1 MPIVQ
6 QGTINTTALVVP
18 DLYVQIVPPQNLVL
32 NGVPTNVVG
41 VVGSASWGPVNQ
53 PAIVATMSDYAGTF
67 GPVMARKFDMG
78 TQVATAVQQGASN
91 FRCVRVTDGTD
102 VAASYAIF
110 FASGAYALLLTARYT
125 GSLGNQIGIILSAG
139 SQAGTWRLTLTMPG
153 LTPELFDNIAAPT
166 PAAFWANLANA
177 VNQGNS
183 TLRGPSQLVVASVG
197 TETSTP
203 PATLSNQTLLGG
215 TDGASGVSATT
226 LVGQET
232 LPLTGLYT
240 LSGQGCSIALLADA
254 DDSTQYSVQAAF
266 SLAEGLYMIAT
277 GPSGDTI
284 ANAVTTMQQAGL
296 DCYGVKLMFGDWI
309 YWNDQ
314 TNGVTRL
321 VSPQGFV
328 AGRLANLSPEQSSLN
343 KPIYG
348 VVGSQKSGTPG
359 SSQVNSYS
367 SAELSLLLGAGI
379 DVISNPQPGGSY
391 WGVRGGFNSS
401 SNAATNGDNYT
412 RLTNYIASTLAAGMG
427 QYVGQLINSSLFQN
441 IRSTQLS
448 FLQNLLGQGILGST
462 DGSTPFSVICDTSN
476 NPNSRTSL
484 GYVQS
489 DAQIQYQA
497 INEKFIANMLLGT
510 LAAMAT
516 SVVSYWVGSS
526 AGSARKEERLAQTS
540 K

>member
-6 QGTINTTALVVP
+6 QGTINTTAIVVP

-32 NGVPTNVVG
+32 NGVPTNVLG

-67 GPVMARKFDMG
+67 GPIMVRKYDMG

-102 VAASYAIF
+102 TAATYAVF
-110 FASGAYALLLTARYT
+110 YADGAYPLALTARYT
-125 GSLGNQIGIILSAG
+125 GTLGNQIGIVLSAG
-139 SQAGTWRLTLTMPG
+139 SQAGTWRLTLAVPG
-153 LTPELFDNIAAPT
+153 LTPETFDNVAAPT
-166 PAAFWANLANA
+166 PAAFWTNLANA
-177 VNQGNS
+177 INLGNS
-183 TLRGPSQLVVASVG
+183 TLRGPSQLVVASLG
-197 TETSTP
+197 TATATAP
-203 PATLSNQTLLGG
+203 TTLSNQSLFGG
-215 TDGASGVSATT
+215 TDGADGVSAAT
-226 LVGQET
+226 LVGQSV
-232 LPLTGLYT
+232 LPLTGMYT

-254 DDSTQYSVQAAF
+254 DDPSQYSVQAAF
-266 SLAEGLYMIAT
+266 SLAEGVYMIAT

-284 ANAVTTMQQAGL
+284 INAVSTMQQAGL

-314 TNGVTRL
+314 VNGVTRL

-343 KPIYG
+343 KQVYG

-359 SSQVNSYS
+359 SNQTNSYS

-379 DVISNPQPGGSY
+379 DVISNPQPGGNY
-391 WGVRGGFNSS
+391 WGVRGGFNTS

-412 RLTNYIASTLAAGMG
+412 RLTNYIAATLASGMG
-427 QYVGQLINSSLFQN
+427 QYVGQVINSTLFQN
-441 IRSTQLS
+441 IRATQLS
-448 FLQNLLGQGILGST
+448 FLQTLLGQGILGST

-476 NPNSRTSL
+476 NPSSRTSL

-497 INEKFIANMLLGT
+497 INEKFIVNIEGGQTVQVSRQT
-510 LAAMAT
+510 LPGGQA
-516 SVVSYWVGSS
+516 S
-526 AGSARKEERLAQTS
+526 
-540 K
+540 